1 MGRRER
7 EPMRRSACLQRC
19 NAVKHGKTPNV
30 RCEVEVD
37 FAKVRVNFLDT
48 HKVTVRLGEQITLA
62 DNVVDPSCIA
72 LHFAQYILRG
82 GAIARG
88 KAARAGGVSGKQGSG
103 AVRRALRRPRSVWRF
118 TAHAR
123 GTCRHII
130 CNTHTHTRTF
140 SEWRLNRICPSCWC
154 ILADSG
160 HDSTPEVK
168 RERSL
173 FRVFA
178 NM

>member
-62 DNVVDPSCIA
+62 DNVVDPTCIA

-82 GAIARG
+82 GQSREG
-88 KAARAGGVSGKQGSG
+88 KR
-103 AVRRALRRPRSVWRF
+103 
-118 TAHAR
+118 
-123 GTCRHII
+123 
-130 CNTHTHTRTF
+130 
-140 SEWRLNRICPSCWC
+140 
-154 ILADSG
+154 
-160 HDSTPEVK
+160 
-168 RERSL
+168 RER
-173 FRVFA
+173 A
-178 NM
+178 A